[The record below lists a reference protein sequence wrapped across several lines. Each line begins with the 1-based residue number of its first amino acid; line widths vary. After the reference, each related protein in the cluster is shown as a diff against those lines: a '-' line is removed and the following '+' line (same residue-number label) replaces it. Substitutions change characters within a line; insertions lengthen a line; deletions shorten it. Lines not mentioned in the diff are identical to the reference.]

1 MLNLSEWRHFTN
13 NLAFALALVRA
24 LALALA
30 LALAPALAR
39 IYVERQ
45 R

>member
-13 NLAFALALVRA
+13 NLALALALVRA